1 MSRFLESFPDG
12 SILGDTDYDKVI
24 LTYMGE
30 KYECANKKQ
39 AIRKMELLKKKRY
52 HAEHRE
58 QDNARAKEYR
68 ETHRE
73 EVRKMQKEYKL
84 KNKERLKPIH
94 REQEKK
100 YRGKW
105 PKKILAH
112 KAVQT
117 AIMKGAFKKQ
127 PCEICGETKSEAH
140 HDDYDKPLE
149 VRWLC
154 KACHTEW
161 HMHNKAKGVE

>member
-1 MSRFLESFPDG
+1 MSKFLESFPDG

-30 KYECANKKQ
+30 KYECANKRQ
-39 AIRKMELLKKKRY
+39 AIRKIRLLKN
-52 HAEHRE
+52 RE
-58 QDNARAKEYR
+58 Y
-68 ETHRE
+68 
-73 EVRKMQKEYKL
+73 
-84 KNKERLKPIH
+84 
-94 REQEKK
+94 EKK
-100 YRGKW
+100 YRDKW

-112 KAVQT
+112 GAVHKALT
-117 AIMKGAFKKQ
+117 KGMFEKQ
-127 PCEICGETKSEAH
+127 PCEICGEIKSEAH

-161 HMHNKAKGVE
+161 HMNNKAKGTK